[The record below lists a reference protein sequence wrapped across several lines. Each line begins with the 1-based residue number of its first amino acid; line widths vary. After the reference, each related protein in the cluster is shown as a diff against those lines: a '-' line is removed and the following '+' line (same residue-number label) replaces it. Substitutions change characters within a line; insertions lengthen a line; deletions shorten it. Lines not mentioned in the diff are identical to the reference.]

1 MLGPQIA
8 GFWIDLDGFGWLVPA
23 HNGLAIATACYTN
36 CCRGFCPGIHDAGRP
51 LSFCIRMGQRYPK
64 VTFYC
69 PRHVQHETLRI
80 VRGAAATSPAPGT
93 KCRADACCGVRS
105 WLSPQS
111 FRGSHMFIGSNHRR
125 TTEDLTKNIQGSR
138 KNQSTTA
145 DECLFSHVFHQE
157 PN

>member
-1 MLGPQIA
+1 MVRSRALSTGSDTLQLLGCA
-8 GFWIDLDGFGWLVPA
+8 CWDHKLLDSGWTWMDLDGSFLLITGWPV
-23 HNGLAIATACYTN
+23 IATACSTN
-36 CCRGFCPGIHDAGRP
+36 CCRGFCPWIHDAGRP
-51 LSFCIRMGQRYPK
+51 LSFCIRMGQRFPK

-111 FRGSHMFIGSNHRR
+111 FRGSHMCR
-125 TTEDLTKNIQGSR
+125 
-138 KNQSTTA
+138 
-145 DECLFSHVFHQE
+145 
-157 PN
+157 